1 MIYGWPF
8 LPLRDDKK
16 KRKCFFFPP
25 LMYEIAGL
33 DKLIY
38 DKKCRLVWNFVAAN
52 EIFILLFIIIIYL
65 SLKYF
70 FLKFS
75 YQNSKYPIIGII
87 LWYYLFHLFLSIVFS
102 LKFKS
107 YENLTNDYHQD
118 YSNILYIY
126 NRFIPIIHEIIKLS
140 RAFVF
145 KYLTR
150 DIFWNSYTLFSFR
163 VVGSFKN

>member
-1 MIYGWPF
+1 MKFRGREWNIYFIIYYYYLPF
-8 LPLRDDKK
+8 
-16 KRKCFFFPP
+16 F
-25 LMYEIAGL
+25 
-33 DKLIY
+33 
-38 DKKCRLVWNFVAAN
+38 
-52 EIFILLFIIIIYL
+52 EIFFSQILLSKFKI
-65 SLKYF
+65 SLD
-70 FLKFS
+70 
-75 YQNSKYPIIGII
+75 GII

>member
-1 MIYGWPF
+1 M
-8 LPLRDDKK
+8 
-16 KRKCFFFPP
+16 FFFFP

-52 EIFILLFIIIIYL
+52 EIFILYDYYYL
-65 SLKYF
+65 PFFEISFSQILLSKFKISLD
-70 FLKFS
+70 
-75 YQNSKYPIIGII
+75 GII